1 MLELK
6 GIKKDYK
13 SGNETVHALKGVDI
27 RFAES
32 EFAAVLGPSGCGKT
46 TLLNIIGGLDRYSD
60 GDLIINGKSTKT
72 YRDRDWDAYRNHSI
86 GFVFQSYNLIPH
98 QSVLANVELALTLSG
113 VSKAERRKRAEE
125 VLKKVGLE
133 DKMRKK
139 PNQLS
144 GGQMQRVAIARA
156 LVNDPDII
164 LADEPTGALDSETS
178 VQIMELLREVASE
191 KLIIM
196 VTHNAEL
203 AKTYATRIIRLLD
216 GVIVADEA
224 NSPTAGAIEKSAA
237 PTDEPAAAKRKKRV
251 SMSFFTALSL
261 SLKNLM
267 TKKARTILTAF
278 AGSIGIIGIALILS
292 ISDGFQN
299 YIDRVQEDTLSN
311 YPLTIEKRV
320 MDMSALFDRSNRDE
334 RPEDGYEEGV
344 IYSNGHI
351 AEGVELMNSKTQT
364 NDLAAFKQ
372 YLEGNGKDILAN
384 TNGVQYLY
392 GADIYIYNRDG
403 VGGTVQ
409 ANPGQVYDKMFGSS
423 FSNMMSYT
431 QNVRVFT
438 EMIDNRELLDSQYEM
453 LAGRWPERF
462 DEVIVS
468 VDKYNQIGDYQL
480 YTLGL
485 RDQSAL
491 DDLMKR
497 VMEGESVLEE
507 KLTITY
513 EEMMALDLELLL
525 PTDFYE
531 KDGRG
536 VWIDRRDTDGIDA
549 LLDEKGVPI
558 KIVGIIR
565 PKEDAAATALSG
577 TVCYPKELTEHV
589 INGVNASEIVTEQ
602 KADPDT
608 DVFSGYPFDMSSYIP
623 TRDEIK
629 EYVSTLSE
637 EEQAQI
643 MPYIDMMTDEQLIEQ
658 FKERMES
665 LGGGNTYDGNLEK
678 LGVSELSEPSS
689 IVLYPTDFESKDA
702 IKQAIDSYND
712 SMKEKG
718 EDRKTIT
725 YTDYVGI
732 LMSSVSTIINVISY
746 ILIAFV
752 AVSLVVSSIMIGVIT
767 NISVLERTKEIGV
780 LRSIGA
786 SKRDVSR
793 VFNAETLIIGFISG
807 ILGLA
812 ITELLIIPINALI
825 EDLGGIANVAALPWR
840 GAVILLIISMLLTL
854 IAGLIPSRSAAKKDP
869 VVALRTE

>member
-13 SGNETVHALKGVDI
+13 SGNETVHALRGVDME
-27 RFAES
+27 FSEN

-46 TLLNIIGGLDRYSD
+46 TLLNIIGGLDRYSE

-98 QSVLANVELALTLSG
+98 QTVLANVELALTLSG

-125 VLKKVGLE
+125 VLKRVGLE
-133 DKMRKK
+133 DKLRKK

-156 LVNDPDII
+156 LVNDPDIV

-178 VQIMELLREVASE
+178 VQILELLREVAAD
-191 KLIIM
+191 KLVIM

-203 AKTYATRIIRLLD
+203 AKTYATRIIKLLD
-216 GVIVADEA
+216 GQVVSNEP
-224 NSPTAGAIEKSAA
+224 NTPLAGAAEKAA
-237 PTDEPAAAKRKKRV
+237 EAEETVPVKRKKRV

-334 RPEDGYEEGV
+334 RPENAAEDGR
-344 IYSNGHI
+344 IYSNGRLS
-351 AEGVELMNSKTQT
+351 EGVELMNSNTQT
-364 NDLAAFKQ
+364 NDLASFKA
-372 YLEGNGKDILAN
+372 YIDGEGKDLLDN

-392 GADIYIYNRDG
+392 STDIYIYNRSA
-403 VGGTVQ
+403 VGGTAQ
-409 ANPGQVYDKMFGSS
+409 ANPGVVYDMMFGSN
-423 FSNMMSYT
+423 FSSMMSYT
-431 QNVRVFT
+431 QNVETFG
-438 EMIDNRELLDSQYEM
+438 EMIDNRALLDSQYE
-453 LAGRWPERF
+453 LLTGRWPESF
-462 DEVIVS
+462 DEVIVV
-468 VDKYNQIGDYQL
+468 VDKYNQIGDFQL
-480 YTLGL
+480 YTLGV
-485 RDQSAL
+485 RDQSKL
-491 DDLMKR
+491 DGLMTR
-497 VMEGESVLEE
+497 VMSGEYEPEEQLVLS
-507 KLTITY
+507 Y
-513 EEMMALDLELLL
+513 EDVLSLDLELLL
-525 PTDFYE
+525 PTDFYGE
-531 KDGRG
+531 DGDG
-536 VWIDRRDTDGIDA
+536 VWSDRRESEGIDA

-558 KIVGIIR
+558 KVTGIIR
-565 PKEDAAATALSG
+565 PREDAAATALSA
-577 TVCYPKELTEHV
+577 TVCYTHALTEYV
-589 INGVNASEIVTEQ
+589 INCVNGSAIV
-602 KADPDT
+602 KAQQDDPET
-608 DVFSGYPFDMSSYIP
+608 DVFSGYPFDMSAYIP

-629 EYVSTLSE
+629 EYVSTLPE

-643 MPYIDMMTDEQLIEQ
+643 LPYIDMMTDEQLLEQ
-658 FKERMES
+658 FRERMAT
-665 LGGGNTYDGNLEK
+665 LGTKNTYDGNLET
-678 LGVSELSEPSS
+678 LGVCDLSEPSS
-689 IVLYPTDFESKDA
+689 IVLYPIDFEAKDN
-702 IKQAIDSYND
+702 IKAAIDEYND
-712 SMKEKG
+712 SVKADGDDK
-718 EDRKTIT
+718 KAIT

-807 ILGLA
+807 ILGLG
-812 ITELLIIPINALI
+812 ITELLIIPINGLI
-825 EDLGGIANVAALPWR
+825 ERLGGIANVAALPWK
-840 GAVILLIISMLLTL
+840 GALALLIISMLLTL

>member
-6 GIKKDYK
+6 GIKKDYR
-13 SGNETVHALKGVDI
+13 SGNETVHALKGVDM
-27 RFAES
+27 RFAEN
-32 EFAAVLGPSGCGKT
+32 EFVAVLGPSGCGKT
-46 TLLNIIGGLDRYSD
+46 TLLNIIGGLDRYSE

-72 YRDRDWDAYRNHSI
+72 YRDRDWDSYRNHSI

-113 VSKAERRKRAEE
+113 VSKAERRKRAED

-203 AKTYATRIIRLLD
+203 AKTYATRIVRLLD
-216 GVIVADEA
+216 GEVVSNEA
-224 NSPTAGAIEKSAA
+224 NAPLAGEAKKSAA
-237 PTDEPAAAKRKKRV
+237 PSGEISGTKRKKRV
-251 SMSFFTALSL
+251 SMSFLTALSL

-267 TKKARTILTAF
+267 TKKARTVLTAF

-320 MDMSALFDRSNRDE
+320 MDMSALFDRSDRDNA
-334 RPEDGYEEGV
+334 PAEDFREGY
-344 IYSNGHI
+344 ITSNGRI
-351 AEGVELMNSKTQT
+351 SEGVELMNSKMQT
-364 NDLAAFKQ
+364 NDLASFKK
-372 YLEGNGKDILAN
+372 YLDGEGASILEN
-384 TNGVQYLY
+384 TNGAQYIY
-392 GADIYIYNRDG
+392 GVDIYVYNRDA

-409 ANPGQVYDKMFGSS
+409 ANPGQVYDKMFGSN
-423 FSNMMSYT
+423 FSNMMSYSR
-431 QNVRVFT
+431 NAEAFG
-438 EMIDNRELLDSQYEM
+438 EMIDNRGLLDSQYEM
-453 LAGRWPERF
+453 LTGRWPESF
-462 DEVIVS
+462 DEVVVA
-468 VDKYNQIGDYQL
+468 VDKYNRIGDFQL

-485 RDQSAL
+485 RDQSLL
-491 DDLMKR
+491 DGMMDK
-497 VMEGESVLEE
+497 VMEGDYTPED
-507 KLTITY
+507 KLTISF
-513 EEMMALDLELLL
+513 EEMMALDFELLL
-525 PTDFYE
+525 PTDFYKQDE
-531 KDGRG
+531 NG
-536 VWIDRRDTDGIDA
+536 VWLDRRDTESIDK

-558 KIVGIIR
+558 RIVGIIR
-565 PKEDAAATALSG
+565 PRENTAAAALTS
-577 TVCYPKELTEHV
+577 TVCYTPALTEYV
-589 INGVNASEIVTEQ
+589 INGVNASEIVKAQ
-602 KADPDT
+602 KDDPET
-608 DVFSGYPFDMSSYIP
+608 DVFSGYPFDMSAYIP

-629 EYVSTLSE
+629 EYVATLSA

-643 MPYIDMMTDEQLIEQ
+643 LPYIDMMTDEQLIEQ
-658 FKERMES
+658 FRDRMAS
-665 LGGGNTYDGNLEK
+665 LGTKNTYDGNLEK
-678 LGVSELSEPSS
+678 LGVNDLSVPSS
-689 IVLYPTDFESKDA
+689 IVLYPIDFEAKDN
-702 IKQAIDSYND
+702 IKNAIDDYNAA
-712 SMKEKG
+712 MTEKG
-718 EDRKTIT
+718 EDKKAIT

-807 ILGLA
+807 ILGLG
-812 ITELLIIPINALI
+812 ITELLILPINALI
-825 EDLGGIANVAALPWR
+825 EKLGGISNVAALPWK
-840 GAVILLIISMLLTL
+840 GAVALLLISMLLTL